1 MNYIL
6 FFDISLYGK
15 FKIKSMVAVTLC
27 LPASKDNLEGWVT
40 TLGNAGTLYAEAP
53 FAAGFLQQPAFKKR
67 EFDRSWDRFFFRFC
81 VARQIFI
88 CCEQPDTPYTE
99 PKPMAHV
106 FVFGKTVVGIPLAS
120 SAVSIGCNFVRHFE
134 FGKTLLHSN
143 VNDLRAQAAH
153 ARRSQRSTASF
164 VMFDPWGCDLFLEK
178 RRERPLAKWMK
189 QYDWT
194 FKSTWIMLII
204 VSQVAMQHGL
214 NTVY

>member
-1 MNYIL
+1 MANWWITSWWGWEAVWSHHFSSTRRPDPWL
-6 FFDISLYGK
+6 P
-15 FKIKSMVAVTLC
+15 SMHSSS
-27 LPASKDNLEGWVT
+27 SKDFSGFAT
-40 TLGNAGTLYAEAP
+40 NAVFLRGVFIEDMEFHCLK
-53 FAAGFLQQPAFKKR
+53 AGVCWCRLLP
-67 EFDRSWDRFFFRFC
+67 
-81 VARQIFI
+81 V